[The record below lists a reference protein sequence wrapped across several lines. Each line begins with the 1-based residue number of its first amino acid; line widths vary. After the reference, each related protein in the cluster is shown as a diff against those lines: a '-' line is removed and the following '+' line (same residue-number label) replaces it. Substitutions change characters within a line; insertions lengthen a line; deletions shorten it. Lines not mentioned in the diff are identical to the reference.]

1 MRRRRGREPCS
12 LRCGLRRNGSRFF
25 LEKCHV
31 GFVGPGDSAH
41 NAAVAAAAV
50 AAAAAAAAWT
60 STNFGGLQE
69 SATRVG
75 RKSSGGRR

>member
-31 GFVGPGDSAH
+31 GSVGAGDSAH
-41 NAAVAAAAV
+41 DAAVAAAAV

-60 STNFGGLQE
+60 STNFGGLRE